1 MNNTELTIIKQAIV
15 KEIEGYEFY
24 KMVSERDNNTI
35 ETKEAF
41 LELAQEEMK
50 HINWLK
56 NMYEKVKEGKVEDF
70 ASTVDLDVPAPSNKK
85 WKIIDK
91 NSASI
96 AVAVFGIGIQ
106 MERASVE
113 YYTNASE
120 NTKIDSAKEFFK
132 KLASWEKSHLESL
145 SNEYDELLE
154 DWWSEQGYAPF

>member
-1 MNNTELTIIKQAIV
+1 MNNTELTIIRQAII

-24 KMVSERDNNTI
+24 KMVSERDNNTK

-41 LELAQEEMK
+41 LELAKEEKK
-50 HINWLK
+50 HINWLE
-56 NMYEKVKEGKVEDF
+56 NMYAHVKSGKEEDF
-70 ASTVDLDVPAPSNKK
+70 ASTVELDVPAPSNKK

-113 YYTNASE
+113 YYTGAAE
-120 NTKIDSAKEFFK
+120 KTKIESAKVFFK
-132 KLASWEKSHLESL
+132 KLAEWEKAHLEFL
-145 SNEYDELLE
+145 SNEYDDLLE
-154 DWWSEQGYAPF
+154 DWWSEQSFAPF